1 MSNTKQDE
9 TSSNEIVLAVEDLD
23 ESTFREALSQ
33 LATQYCK
40 QTDNH
45 RVAVDA
51 LELQASVV
59 RAKASGSIS
68 GTHSTL
74 DRNAPQH
81 TQDNSYGVSWYSS
94 EDR

>member
-33 LATQYCK
+33 LAAQYCK

-68 GTHSTL
+68 ST
-74 DRNAPQH
+74 DSTPTSQT
-81 TQDNSYGVSWYSS
+81 TQTQSEHSYGVSWYSS